1 MECSINSN
9 EVAIEGNIRNVNE
22 NGIVKEALRSIPDNH
37 ILISTRGTTVIT
49 SDIIGC
55 ILKLI
60 NVDGKKISLK
70 TDSEH
75 MVDLLQRLN
84 LGGLL
89 NVQKV

>member
-9 EVAIEGNIRNVNE
+9 EVTIEGNIRSVNE
-22 NGIVKEALRSIPDNH
+22 NGIIKEALRSIQDNH
-37 ILISTRGTTVIT
+37 ILISTRGTTVLT

-70 TDSEH
+70 TDNEH
-75 MVDLLQRLN
+75 MVDLLKQLN
-84 LGGLL
+84 LNTLL
-89 NVQKV
+89 SVQKV